1 MLGGPREEKE
11 ELVSRGLFIR
21 RLEFYF
27 HWLKK
32 KYTKTFLA
40 DLACSR
46 ETSPHRVAH
55 PETAGQDTVPDPQV
69 GCVLQSSEM
78 YMHSI

>member
-1 MLGGPREEKE
+1 MLGGPREEEE

-21 RLEFYF
+21 RLEFY
-27 HWLKK
+27 LKK
-32 KYTKTFLA
+32 KYTKTFRA
-40 DLACSR
+40 DSACSR
-46 ETSPHRVAH
+46 ETSPHSVAH
-55 PETAGQDTVPDPQV
+55 PKTAGQDTVPDPQV